1 MYDGGNLHDLEH
13 SRRFGEHLESMEMET
28 PTELGNVAFIGEW
41 DGLAM
46 LLRCL
51 VLFYIII
58 SFLRNKGYGLMPLDE
73 GLYDTR

>member
-13 SRRFGEHLESMEMET
+13 SRRFGEHLESMET
-28 PTELGNVAFIGEW
+28 PTESGNVAFIGEW
-41 DGLAM
+41 HELAM

-58 SFLRNKGYGLMPLDE
+58 SFVRNKGYGLMLLDK
-73 GLYDTR
+73 GQYDTR

>member
-1 MYDGGNLHDLEH
+1 MYDGGNLHDLEY
-13 SRRFGEHLESMEMET
+13 SRRFGEHLESMET
-28 PTELGNVAFIGEW
+28 PTESGNVAFIGEW

-58 SFLRNKGYGLMPLDE
+58 SISFFFFFFLTK
-73 GLYDTR
+73 DTDRCSRAI